1 MKYNNNKVIIVS
13 APSGAG
19 KTTLV
24 KHLLES
30 FPQLEF
36 SISATS
42 RKPRQNEKDGID
54 YYFISVD
61 EFKKKINNNEF
72 IEWEEVYPNC
82 YYGTLKSEIHRIW
95 EKNKVV
101 LFDVDVKGGIN
112 LKKIFKNNAI
122 SIFIAPPDL
131 KTLEKRLIN
140 RGTETNE
147 SIKTRLEKASYE
159 MNFKDKFDYIIINDN
174 LDTAKQ
180 EIYSIVYYWLN
191 N

>member
-112 LKKIFKNNAI
+112 LKKIFNNNAI

>member
-61 EFKKKINNNEF
+61 EFKKRINNNEF

-112 LKKIFKNNAI
+112 LKKIFNNNAI